1 MTKEKEVSVLV
12 IEDGIAYE
20 TTITNDLESKQA
32 IVGGLIEEIQI
43 DGVSCIINEEGRIFD
58 LERSF
63 AYEVAPNYWDCVHGN
78 AFFVGV
84 DYKEG
89 EYKSLTD
96 EELHKAYNIL
106 RIGKHVLNVIKDR
119 EWERENAN

>member
-1 MTKEKEVSVLV
+1 MKKEKEIAVLV
-12 IEDGIAYE
+12 IEDGIVYE

-43 DGVSCIINEEGRIFD
+43 DGVSCIINEEGRLFD

-63 AYEVAPNYWDCVHGN
+63 AYEIAPNYWDCVYGN

-96 EELHKAYNIL
+96 EELIKAFNIL
-106 RIGKHVLNVIKDR
+106 RKGKHVLNVIKDR
-119 EWERENAN
+119 EWERENAY